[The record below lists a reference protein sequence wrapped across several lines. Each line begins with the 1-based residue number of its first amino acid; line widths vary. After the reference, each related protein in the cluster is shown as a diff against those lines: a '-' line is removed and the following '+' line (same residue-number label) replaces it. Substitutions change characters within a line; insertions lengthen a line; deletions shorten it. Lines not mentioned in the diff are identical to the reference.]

1 MRIRTPL
8 LTFIVPLAACV
19 AGRGQS
25 ATTGAAS
32 AAPAGSLAASP
43 KPDLIVFITVDQM
56 RADYF
61 QRFDHQLTGGLR
73 MLMDGGAF
81 FLDGYQDHAIT
92 ETAPGHSATMS
103 GRFPVHT
110 GITMNSLGVNG
121 VPDAA
126 IIGSADRGDLP
137 ASPVRFKGTTL
148 TDWLRA
154 ANPDTRFLSV
164 SRKDRGAILPIGRSK
179 GDVYWW
185 TASNGTF
192 STSRYYRDTLPS
204 WVQRFNDRKLGARH
218 AGKAW
223 TLLLPESAYPEPDS
237 VPAENHGANFTFPHL
252 APSDSQAAA
261 RSAAGY
267 PWMDDITL
275 QFALDGVSRLGL
287 GDAPDRT
294 DLLAVSLSTTDAIGH
309 AFGPDSREIHDQILR
324 LDRSLGV
331 FFDSLFAL
339 RDRRRILVA
348 LTGDHGMTPLPAIK
362 STIYPNHDARVV
374 SIAPEWRA
382 FRARLAAAGV
392 DSTAVTLE
400 DADVVVLTN
409 PDAFTRAGVRADSA
423 IESFAKDVRRVSGV
437 LRADLFTDLAGDDTT
452 KDVIARR
459 WLHMFA
465 PGGSARLAITLTPY
479 SYWAPGNSPTHG
491 SPHDSDAHV
500 PVVFFGDGVRPGHYA
515 GFVRVV
521 DMAPTIAAIAGV
533 NPLEKL
539 DGHVLMR
546 AIR

>member
-1 MRIRTPL
+1 MRPRTL
-8 LTFIVPLAACV
+8 LFTLVVPLAACA
-19 AGRGQS
+19 AGRRS
-25 ATTGAAS
+25 AAAGPVQPAS
-32 AAPAGSLAASP
+32 ARSFAASP

-56 RADYF
+56 RSDYF
-61 QRFDHQLTGGLR
+61 QRFDRQLTGGLR
-73 MLMDGGAF
+73 RLFDSSAF

-92 ETAPGHSATMS
+92 ETAPGHATTMS

-110 GITMNSLGVNG
+110 GIAMNSEGVNG
-121 VPDAA
+121 IPSAT
-126 IIGSADRGDLP
+126 IIGGVAGTDLP
-137 ASPVRFKGTTL
+137 AAPVRFRGTTL
-148 TDWLRA
+148 TDWLKA
-154 ANPDTRFLSV
+154 ANPSMRLLSV

-192 STSRYYRDTLPS
+192 STSLYYRDTLPG
-204 WVQRFNDRKLGARH
+204 WVQRFNARKLGEQH

-223 TLLLPESAYPEPDS
+223 TLLLPGRAYPEPDS
-237 VPAENHGANFTFPHL
+237 VPAENRGRNFTFPHM
-252 APSDSQAAA
+252 APSDPQAAA
-261 RSAAGY
+261 RSAGAF
-267 PWMDDITL
+267 PWMDEITL
-275 QFALDGVSRLGL
+275 QFALDGVAQLGL
-287 GDAPDRT
+287 GTSPDRT

-309 AFGPDSREIHDQILR
+309 AYGPDSREMHDQILR

-331 FFDSLFAL
+331 FFDSLFAM
-339 RDRRRILVA
+339 RDRRRVLIA

-362 STIYPNHDARVV
+362 SPIYPNHDAKIV

-382 FRARLAAAGV
+382 FRSRLAAAGV
-392 DSTAVTLE
+392 DSTAVAIE
-400 DADVVVLTN
+400 DDDVVMLTN
-409 PDAFTRAGVRADSA
+409 PGSFTRAGVRADSA
-423 IESFAKDVRRVSGV
+423 IESFAKDVRRVGGV
-437 LRADLFTDLAGDDTT
+437 LRADLFTDLAKADTT
-452 KDVIARR
+452 RDVIARR

-500 PVVFFGDGVRPGHYA
+500 PVLFFGDGVKPGHYS

-521 DMAPTIAAIAGV
+521 DMAPTLAAIAGV
-533 NPLEKL
+533 NPLETL
-539 DGHVLMR
+539 DGHVLTR